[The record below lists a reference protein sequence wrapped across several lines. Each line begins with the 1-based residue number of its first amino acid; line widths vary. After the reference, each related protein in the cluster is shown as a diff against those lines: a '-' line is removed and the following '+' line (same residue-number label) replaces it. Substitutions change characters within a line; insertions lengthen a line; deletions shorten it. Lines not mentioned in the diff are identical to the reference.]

1 MKGMKKDTAKY
12 NVLQYVRGSGG
23 LMSPVNTK
31 LLVVGQRAQAWTP
44 DENYAWE
51 TYQVLS
57 PADKQT
63 VQEFCGQNPQKTALI
78 PKDAPIH
85 AVGCA
90 AWISA
95 SNKAE
100 R

>member
-1 MKGMKKDTAKY
+1 
-12 NVLQYVRGSGG
+12 
-23 LMSPVNTK
+23 MSPVNTK